1 MHPGHAVPEGVVFRQ
16 HAPEIAWVAVNV
28 VRSVVPTS
36 QSLSIHSMRSRITSI
51 ETLVE
56 FNIEG
61 QDRWHWK
68 HQGESGQWY
77 NHCLL
82 CVDRDG
88 KLS

>member
-1 MHPGHAVPEGVVFRQ
+1 MPEGVVFRQ

-28 VRSVVPTS
+28 VHSVMPTS
-36 QSLSIHSMRSRITSI
+36 QSLSIHSMGSRITSI

-68 HQGESGQWY
+68 QKGESGRWY

>member
-16 HAPEIAWVAVNV
+16 HAPEIAWVAVAVNV
-28 VRSVVPTS
+28 VHSVVPTS
-36 QSLSIHSMRSRITSI
+36 QSLSIHSMRSRITS
-51 ETLVE
+51 VE

-68 HQGESGQWY
+68 QKGESGRWY

-82 CVDRDG
+82 CVDRGG